1 MLDRQLLCIA
11 HDGVCRQPNVGVFAP
26 FVNPAVPA
34 PTSPVVWTGAS
45 GARIINAIADR
56 SKLPETGDLDVAL
69 PSPVVHVHIDPA
81 GNQHVVLS
89 SPQQRVQLV
98 VTGVLVT
105 SSPVVLDFETR
116 GVRNLRRAASD
127 FTVLTQL
134 LVDQTPHPVDDRPRL
149 VERRE
154 LRDALIALDGKAIGA
169 SHRDI
174 AQITYGAQRTAAEWG
189 ESDSSMRQK
198 IKRDLARGRRLMT
211 GGYRDLLGRWQQR
224 SLGHTG

>member
-1 MLDRQLLCIA
+1 MQGRRSRSIA
-11 HDGVCRQPNVGVFAP
+11 HDGAYHQLNCGVFAP
-26 FVNPAVPA
+26 FANPAVPA

-45 GARIINAIADR
+45 GARIIEARAGR
-56 SKLPETGDLDVAL
+56 SNISATGDLDMAE
-69 PSPVVHVHIDPA
+69 PSAVVHIHIDPI

-89 SPQQRVQLV
+89 SSRQRVQMV
-98 VTGVLVT
+98 ITGVLIT
-105 SSPVVLDFETR
+105 CSPVTLAFESL

-134 LVDQTPHPVDDRPRL
+134 LVNHAPLAADDRPGL

-154 LRDALIALDGKAIGA
+154 LRDALIALDGKARGA

-174 AQITYGAQRTAAEWG
+174 AKVIYGSERAVIEWG
-189 ESDSSMRQK
+189 DSDSSMRQK
-198 IKRDLARGRRLMT
+198 IKRHLARGRRLMT

-224 SLGHTG
+224 SLEHTG

>member
-1 MLDRQLLCIA
+1 MHDRRSRSIARGGSCHLLKC
-11 HDGVCRQPNVGVFAP
+11 GVFAP

-45 GARIINAIADR
+45 GARIIKARADR
-56 SKLPETGDLDVAL
+56 TNLTETSDLDVAKA
-69 PSPVVHVHIDPA
+69 SPIVHIHIDPM

-89 SPQQRVQLV
+89 SLHQRVQMV

-105 SSPVVLDFETR
+105 CLPVALAFETR

-134 LVDQTPHPVDDRPRL
+134 LVDQAPLSVDDGPGL

-154 LRDALIALDGKAIGA
+154 LRDALIALDGKAFGA
-169 SHRDI
+169 THRDI
-174 AQITYGAQRTAAEWG
+174 AKVIYGSERAVIEWG
-189 ESDSSMRQK
+189 ASDSSMRQK
-198 IKRDLARGRRLMT
+198 IKRDLARG
-211 GGYRDLLGRWQQR
+211 
-224 SLGHTG
+224 